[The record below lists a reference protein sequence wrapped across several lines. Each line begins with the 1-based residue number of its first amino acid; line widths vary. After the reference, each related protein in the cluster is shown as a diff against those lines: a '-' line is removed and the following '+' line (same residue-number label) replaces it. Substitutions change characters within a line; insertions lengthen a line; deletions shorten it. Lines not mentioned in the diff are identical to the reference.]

1 MATGISKY
9 EGSKGLLGSKAFSL
23 GVGALTGGGSLGA
36 TGAIAGGGLKGA
48 ALGAAGAASPAVKAM
63 TGAADSAIG
72 RRVLGLKADPA
83 VAVEEG
89 LSALKDPSV
98 PDAVR
103 QDLAPKLLQAKYY
116 GPKGYLGG

>member
-1 MATGISKY
+1 MATGIGKY
-9 EGSKGLLGSKAFSL
+9 EGSKGILGSAALKL
-23 GVGALTGGGSLGA
+23 GLGALTGGGSLGA

-48 ALGAAGAASPAVKAM
+48 ALGAAGAASPVI
-63 TGAADSAIG
+63 GAATGIAESAIG
-72 RRVLGLKADPA
+72 RRVLGLKADPT

-116 GPKGYLGG
+116 GPKGYFGG